1 MSGAVTD
8 RTRVGIIGA
17 GPAGLVLGHLLSLAG
32 IDAVV
37 LEDRSREHI
46 ESRQR
51 AGILEHDVARLLR
64 DVGLAERMDREGMAH
79 HGIYLQF
86 DGERHHVDFHAL
98 TGRDVWVWAQTEVVK
113 DLVAA
118 RLAARLPLQF
128 EVRDTAV
135 HDVTGDRP
143 RITYRDSAGR
153 ERELVCDVIAGC
165 DGFHGP
171 SRAAVPEALLSVQ
184 ERSYP
189 FAWLGIIADVPP
201 SSDELIYAHHPEG
214 FALHSVRT
222 PEVSRLY
229 LQVAPDEDL
238 ATWPDDRIWEGLQR
252 RFALDGWTL
261 HEGRIRE
268 KGITAMR
275 SFVASPMRHGRL
287 FLAGDAAHIVPPTG
301 AKGLNLAVADV
312 VLLANA
318 LVSWLRDGDDREVEA
333 YAETCLRR
341 VWQATHF
348 SWWMTSMMHTPPGQ
362 DAFDARLQLAQ
373 FRHVTSSEAAETDLA
388 LRYTGQPLPPLLMH

>member
-1 MSGAVTD
+1 MSSQKAE
-8 RTRVGIIGA
+8 RTQVGIIGA
-17 GPAGLVLGHLLSLAG
+17 GPAGLVLGHLLARAG
-32 IDAVV
+32 VDAVV
-37 LEDRSREHI
+37 LEDRSRTHV

-51 AGILEHDVARLLR
+51 AGILENDVARLLR
-64 DVGLAERMDREGMAH
+64 DVGLGARMDREGMAH
-79 HGIYLQF
+79 HGIHLQF
-86 DGERHHVDFHAL
+86 DGERHHVDFHGL

-118 RLAARLPLQF
+118 RLEAALPIEF
-128 EVRDTAV
+128 DISDTAL
-135 HDVTGDRP
+135 HDVTTEQP
-143 RITYRDSAGR
+143 RITYRDADGR
-153 ERELVCDVIAGC
+153 ERELRCDVIAGC

-171 SRAAVPEALLSVQ
+171 SRSAIPPGLLSVQ

-189 FAWLGIIADVPP
+189 YAWLGIIADVAP
-201 SSDELIYAHHPEG
+201 STDELIYAHHPEG

-229 LQVAPDEDL
+229 LQVAPDENID
-238 ATWPDDRIWEGLQR
+238 AWSDARIWEALQR
-252 RFALDGWTL
+252 RFAVPGWTL
-261 HEGRIRE
+261 HEGPIRD

-312 VLLANA
+312 VVLANA
-318 LVSWLRDGDDREVEA
+318 LTSWLCEGDEAPADA

-341 VWQATHF
+341 AWQATHF
-348 SWWMTSMMHTPPGQ
+348 SWWMTSMMHTPAGQ
-362 DAFDARLQLAQ
+362 DPFDARLQLAQ
-373 FRHVTSSEAAETDLA
+373 LRHVTSSEPASTDLA
-388 LRYTGQPLPPLLMH
+388 LRYTGQPLPDLHVR

>member
-1 MSGAVTD
+1 MTATKVC
-8 RTRVGIIGA
+8 RTQVGIVGA
-17 GPAGLVLGHLLSLAG
+17 GPAGLVLGHLLALG
-32 IDAVV
+32 GVDAVV
-37 LEDRSREHI
+37 LEDRSRAHV

-51 AGILEHDVARLLR
+51 AGILENDVARLLR
-64 DVGLAERMDREGMAH
+64 DVGLGERMDREGMAH
-79 HGIYLQF
+79 QGIYLQF
-86 DGERHHVDFHAL
+86 DGERHRIDFHGL

-113 DLVAA
+113 DLVAS
-118 RLAARLPLQF
+118 RLAAGLPLEF
-128 EVRDTAV
+128 EVRDTLL
-135 HDVTGDRP
+135 HDATGDQP
-143 RITYRDSAGR
+143 RITYVDRDGR
-153 ERELVCDVIAGC
+153 ECELVCDVIAGC

-171 SRAAVPEALLSVQ
+171 SRAAVPSHLLQVQ

-189 FAWLGIIADVPP
+189 YAWLGIIADVAP
-201 SSDELIYAHHPEG
+201 STDELIYAHHPEG

-229 LQVAPDEDL
+229 VQVRPDEDIG
-238 ATWPDDRIWEGLQR
+238 AWPDDRIWAALQR
-252 RFALDGWTL
+252 RFAVPGWTL
-261 HEGRIRE
+261 QQGPIRE

-312 VLLANA
+312 VVLANA
-318 LVSWLRDGDDREVEA
+318 LVAWLRNGDGRLVDA

-341 VWQATHF
+341 AWQATHF

-362 DAFDARLQLAQ
+362 DPFDARLQLAQ
-373 FRHVTSSEAAETDLA
+373 LRHVTSSQAASTDLA
-388 LRYTGQPLPPLLMH
+388 LRYTGQPLPPLQVR

>member
-1 MSGAVTD
+1 MSGVVTE
-8 RTRVGIIGA
+8 RTQVGIVGA
-17 GPAGLVLGHLLSLAG
+17 GPAGLVLSHLLSLAG

-46 ESRQR
+46 EARQR
-51 AGILEHDVARLLR
+51 AGILENDVARLLR
-64 DVGLAERMDREGMAH
+64 DVGLGERMDREGIAH

-86 DGERHHVDFHAL
+86 DGERHHVDFHGL

-118 RLAARLPLQF
+118 RLAAGLPLEF
-128 EVRDTAV
+128 EVRDTAL
-135 HDVTGDRP
+135 HDVTGDQP

-153 ERELVCDVIAGC
+153 AHELVCDVIAGC

-171 SRAAVPEALLSVQ
+171 SRAALPSDLVQ
-184 ERSYP
+184 VQQRSYP
-189 FAWLGIIADVPP
+189 YAWLGIIADVAP
-201 SSDELIYAHHPEG
+201 STDELIYAHHPEG

-229 LQVAPDEDL
+229 LQVAPDEDV
-238 ATWPDDRIWEGLQR
+238 TEWSDERIWAALQR
-252 RFALDGWTL
+252 RFAVPGWTL
-261 HEGRIRE
+261 HEGPIRD

-287 FLAGDAAHIVPPTG
+287 FLAGDAAHLVPPTG

-312 VLLANA
+312 VVLANA
-318 LVSWLRDGDDREVEA
+318 LTSWLRDGDASGVES

-341 VWQATHF
+341 AWQATHF
-348 SWWMTSMMHTPPGQ
+348 SWWMTSMMHTPAGQ
-362 DAFDARLQLAQ
+362 DPFDARLQLAQ
-373 FRHVTSSEAAETDLA
+373 LRHVTSSEAAETDLA
-388 LRYTGQPLPPLLMH
+388 LRYTGQPLPPLLMS

>member
-1 MSGAVTD
+1 MSSQKAE
-8 RTRVGIIGA
+8 RTQVGIIGA
-17 GPAGLVLGHLLSLAG
+17 GPAGLVLGHLLARAG
-32 IDAVV
+32 VDAVV
-37 LEDRSREHI
+37 LEDRSRTHV

-51 AGILEHDVARLLR
+51 AGILENDVARLLR
-64 DVGLAERMDREGMAH
+64 DVGLGARMDREGMAH
-79 HGIYLQF
+79 HGIHLQF
-86 DGERHHVDFHAL
+86 DGERHHVDFHGL

-118 RLAARLPLQF
+118 RIEAALPIEF
-128 EVRDTAV
+128 DISDTAL
-135 HDVTGDRP
+135 HDVTTEQP
-143 RITYRDSAGR
+143 RITYRDADGR
-153 ERELVCDVIAGC
+153 ERELRCDVIAGC

-171 SRAAVPEALLSVQ
+171 SRSAIPPGLLSVQ

-189 FAWLGIIADVPP
+189 YAWLGIIADVAP
-201 SSDELIYAHHPEG
+201 STDELIYAHHPEG

-229 LQVAPDEDL
+229 LQVAPDENID
-238 ATWPDDRIWEGLQR
+238 AWSDARIWEALQR
-252 RFALDGWTL
+252 RFAVPGWTL
-261 HEGRIRE
+261 HEGPIRD

-312 VLLANA
+312 VVLANA
-318 LVSWLRDGDDREVEA
+318 LTSWLCEGDEAPADA

-341 VWQATHF
+341 AWQATHF
-348 SWWMTSMMHTPPGQ
+348 SWWMTSMMHTPAGQ
-362 DAFDARLQLAQ
+362 DPFDARLQLAQ
-373 FRHVTSSEAAETDLA
+373 LRHVTSSEPASTDLA
-388 LRYTGQPLPPLLMH
+388 LRYTGQPLPDLHVR

>member
-1 MSGAVTD
+1 MSSQKAE
-8 RTRVGIIGA
+8 RTQVGIIGA
-17 GPAGLVLGHLLSLAG
+17 GPAGLVLGHLLARAG
-32 IDAVV
+32 VDAVV
-37 LEDRSREHI
+37 LEDRSRTHV

-51 AGILEHDVARLLR
+51 AGILENDVARLLR
-64 DVGLAERMDREGMAH
+64 DVGLGARMDREGMAH
-79 HGIYLQF
+79 HGIHLQF
-86 DGERHHVDFHAL
+86 DGERHHVDFHGL

-118 RLAARLPLQF
+118 RLEAALPIEF
-128 EVRDTAV
+128 DISDTAL
-135 HDVTGDRP
+135 HDVTTEQP
-143 RITYRDSAGR
+143 RITYRDADGR
-153 ERELVCDVIAGC
+153 ERELRCDVIAGC

-171 SRAAVPEALLSVQ
+171 SRSAIPPRLLSVQ

-189 FAWLGIIADVPP
+189 YAWLGIIADVAP
-201 SSDELIYAHHPEG
+201 STDELIYAHHPEG

-229 LQVAPDEDL
+229 LQVAPDENID
-238 ATWPDDRIWEGLQR
+238 AWSDARIWEALQR
-252 RFALDGWTL
+252 RFAVPGWTL
-261 HEGRIRE
+261 HEGPIRD

-312 VLLANA
+312 VVLANA
-318 LVSWLRDGDDREVEA
+318 LTSWLCEGDEAPADA

-341 VWQATHF
+341 AWQATHF
-348 SWWMTSMMHTPPGQ
+348 SWWMTSMMHTPAGQ
-362 DAFDARLQLAQ
+362 DPFDARLQLAQ
-373 FRHVTSSEAAETDLA
+373 LRHVTSSEPASTDLA
-388 LRYTGQPLPPLLMH
+388 LRYTGQPLPDLHVR

>member
-1 MSGAVTD
+1 MSGVVTE
-8 RTRVGIIGA
+8 RTQVGIVGA

-32 IDAVV
+32 VDAVV

-51 AGILEHDVARLLR
+51 AGILENDVARLLR
-64 DVGLAERMDREGMAH
+64 DVGLGGRMDSEGIAH

-86 DGERHHVDFHAL
+86 DGERHHVDFHGL
-98 TGRDVWVWAQTEVVK
+98 SGRDVWVWAQTEVVK

-118 RLAARLPLQF
+118 RLAAGLPLEF

-135 HDVTGDRP
+135 HDVTSDRP
-143 RITYRDSAGR
+143 RITYRDREGR
-153 ERELVCDVIAGC
+153 ARELVCDVIAGC

-171 SRAAVPEALLSVQ
+171 CRGGVPSGLVQ
-184 ERSYP
+184 VQQRSYP
-189 FAWLGIIADVPP
+189 YAWLGIIADVAP
-201 SSDELIYAHHPEG
+201 STDELIYAHHPEG

-229 LQVAPDEDL
+229 LQVAPDEDVNE
-238 ATWPDDRIWEGLQR
+238 WSDERIWEALQR
-252 RFALDGWTL
+252 RFAVPGWTL
-261 HEGRIRE
+261 REGPIRE

-275 SFVASPMRHGRL
+275 SFVSSPMRHGRL

-312 VLLANA
+312 VVLANA
-318 LVSWLRDGDDREVEA
+318 LTAWLREGDDTGVEQ

-341 VWQATHF
+341 AWQATHF

-362 DAFDARLQLAQ
+362 DPFDARLQLAQ
-373 FRHVTSSEAAETDLA
+373 LRHVTSSEPAETDLA
-388 LRYTGQPLPPLLMH
+388 LRYTGQPLPPLLMR

>member
-1 MSGAVTD
+1 MSSQKAE
-8 RTRVGIIGA
+8 RTQVGIIGA
-17 GPAGLVLGHLLSLAG
+17 GPAGLVLGHLLARAG
-32 IDAVV
+32 VDAVV
-37 LEDRSREHI
+37 LEDRSRAHV

-51 AGILEHDVARLLR
+51 AGILENDVARLLR
-64 DVGLAERMDREGMAH
+64 DVGLGARMDREGMAH
-79 HGIYLQF
+79 HGIHLQF
-86 DGERHHVDFHAL
+86 DGERHHVDFHGL

-118 RLAARLPLQF
+118 RLEAGLPLEF
-128 EVRDTAV
+128 DIGDTAL
-135 HDVTGDRP
+135 HDVTTEQP
-143 RITYRDSAGR
+143 RITYRDADGR
-153 ERELVCDVIAGC
+153 ERELLCDVIAGC

-171 SRAAVPEALLSVQ
+171 SRSAIPPGLLSVQ

-189 FAWLGIIADVPP
+189 YAWLGIIADVAP
-201 SSDELIYAHHPEG
+201 STDELIYAHHREG

-229 LQVAPDEDL
+229 LQVAPDENIDE
-238 ATWPDDRIWEGLQR
+238 WSDSRIWEALQR
-252 RFALDGWTL
+252 RFALPGWTL
-261 HEGRIRE
+261 HEGPIRD

-312 VLLANA
+312 VVLANA
-318 LVSWLRDGDDREVEA
+318 LTSWLREGDEGPADA

-341 VWQATHF
+341 AWQATHF
-348 SWWMTSMMHTPPGQ
+348 SWWMTSMMHTPAGQ
-362 DAFDARLQLAQ
+362 DPFDARLQLAQ
-373 FRHVTSSEAAETDLA
+373 LRHVTSSEPASTDLA
-388 LRYTGQPLPPLLMH
+388 LRYTGQRLPDLHVP